1 MFDWI
6 GKKSLPVIRRVSRH
20 IYFGQRSSSSS
31 DFKCRCDRPE
41 PKNPMVTGNPIVY
54 ACSPFN
60 PPIDTS
66 DTPNYTRAVPN
77 TKDSNSRQTI

>member
-31 DFKCRCDRPE
+31 DFMSRSDVLE
-41 PKNPMVTGNPIVY
+41 PNKPMVTGNPIVY
-54 ACSPFN
+54 ARSPFN

-77 TKDSNSRQTI
+77 TKYSNSRQTI

>member
-20 IYFGQRSSSSS
+20 IYFGHSSS
-31 DFKCRCDRPE
+31 DFKCRCDKPE

-54 ACSPFN
+54 ARSPFN
-60 PPIDTS
+60 SPIDTS